1 VSPPIVGLPASPGIV
16 VGTVHLLRWEVPQV
30 RHRLIADADVEQ
42 EIVRFEAAVAGS
54 RERLLQ
60 VRARVAAKAG
70 EDEAAIFDVQIA
82 ILDDAELLSNVRT
95 LIRQNI
101 SAEKAFDLVMVD
113 WRQSFARHSHAMLR
127 ERVADLTDVHIRVL
141 SLLLGLG
148 DHDPVD
154 VAKGANAI
162 LVTHDLTPSLTVQL
176 DRGAISAIATDA
188 GTRTSHVAILARSLG
203 IPAVVGLRDATAR
216 LRWGERVILDGSLGI
231 MIPSPTEAQIAT
243 YAERALAEA
252 SAEAELRMLATAEPI
267 TRDGERIVLRAN
279 VDLPEEADAAAS
291 SGADGVGLL
300 RTEFLVVG
308 RATMPDEEEQY
319 RAYARVVN
327 AFQKNPVV
335 IRTFDI
341 GGDKLPTGGFP
352 SEPNP
357 FLGWRAIR
365 VCLDQPDIFKTQLR
379 ALLRAAMHGDVR
391 IMLPLVVSVDEVRA
405 AKALLEESAAELEA
419 RGIPHRAT
427 VPVGVMI
434 ETPAAAVSADAL
446 APEVAF
452 FSIGTNDLVQYTLAV
467 DRGNVNLA
475 DRFTPLHPAVLRL
488 IRRTVE
494 MGDSAG
500 LEVSVCG
507 EMASQP
513 LMAFA
518 LIGLGVRQL
527 SVAPKSVPL
536 VKQVVRG
543 VSVAVARQAAEAA
556 MRTGTAEEA
565 ERTLRGA
572 ARDAFGDA
580 PFLRYGLPVRGDL
593 DMLEGTGAL
602 SVHPARRK

>member
-1 VSPPIVGLPASPGIV
+1 VTRPIVGLPASPGIV

-30 RHRLIADADVEQ
+30 RQRIIADEHVAE
-42 EIVRFEAAVAGS
+42 EIERFEQAVA
-54 RERLLQ
+54 RAKERLQQ

-82 ILDDAELLSNVRT
+82 ILDDGELLNNVRA
-95 LIRQNI
+95 LIHQNLG
-101 SAEKAFDLVMVD
+101 AEKAFDLVMVD
-113 WRQSFARHSHAMLR
+113 WRQSFARHAHAMLR

-154 VAKGANAI
+154 VARGANAI

-176 DRGAISAIATDA
+176 DRNAISAIATDA

-203 IPAVVGLRDATAR
+203 IPAVVGLRDATTQ
-216 LRWGERVILDGSLGI
+216 LRSGQRVILDGSLGVI
-231 MIPSPTEAQIAT
+231 VPEPSDAQIAT

-252 SAEAELRMLATAEPI
+252 SAEAELRELATAEAI
-267 TRDGERIVLRAN
+267 TRDGERLVLRAN
-279 VDLPEEADAAAS
+279 VDIPEEADAAAG
-291 SGADGVGLL
+291 SGANGVGLL

-319 RAYARVVN
+319 RAYRRVVA
-327 AFQKNPVV
+327 AFEGQPVV

-341 GGDKLPTGGFP
+341 GGDKLPVGGFP

-365 VCLDQPDIFKTQLR
+365 VCLDQPELFKTQLR
-379 ALLRAAMHGDVR
+379 ALLRAAVHGDVR

-405 AKALLEESAAELEA
+405 AKELLAEAADELAA
-419 RGIPHRAT
+419 RGVEHRAA

-434 ETPAAAVSADAL
+434 ETPAAAVVADTI

-494 MGDSAG
+494 MGLNAG

-527 SVAPKSVPL
+527 SVSPKSVPL

-543 VSVAVARQAAEAA
+543 VSVAIAREAADAA
-556 MRTGTAEEA
+556 MRLGTAEEA
-565 ERTLRGA
+565 ERTLRVA
-572 ARDAFGDA
+572 ARAAFGDA

-593 DMLEGTGAL
+593 DMLEGTGSL
-602 SVHPARRK
+602 SVHPAKRK